1 MPLNLGS
8 LVKFDASQLDKVKFR
23 QWLVEGV
30 KLLEPAI
37 VTPGNI
43 DKYLFDNLEGLFQ
56 RLIDSISAQDGK
68 LIVGSEGD
76 FILACELPVS
86 SVELSQYLASF
97 PGLSAE
103 SVEILRAHPRLIRRL
118 KQFSRADQQLIVSN
132 PLLLMAL
139 QVLLPLLFQLLF
151 NHFRR
156 REGQS

>member
-37 VTPGNI
+37 ITPGNI

-76 FILACELPVS
+76 FILAGELPVS
-86 SVELSQYLASF
+86 SVEMSQYLASF
-97 PGLSAE
+97 PGLSTE

-151 NHFRR
+151 NHFRQ
-156 REGQS
+156 REEQS

>member
-37 VTPGNI
+37 ITPGNI

-56 RLIDSISAQDGK
+56 RLIDSIAAQDGK
-68 LIVGSEGD
+68 LIVGTEGD
-76 FILACELPVS
+76 FMLAGELPVS
-86 SVELSQYLASF
+86 AVELSQYLAGF
-97 PGLSAE
+97 AMLSAE
-103 SVEILRAHPRLIRRL
+103 SEEMLRANPRLIRRL
-118 KQFSRADQQLIVSN
+118 KQFSRTDQEMIVGN

-151 NHFRR
+151 NHFRD
-156 REGQS
+156 RETQS